1 MSRNFK
7 IIDEDDNSLIGTNEF
22 YQIRSNKQV
31 EAAKKYSKGREEYIK
46 ALEML
51 ADYKGKKNI
60 TCEDVENMIDVEE
73 TAKEEKKKSGKY
85 TQYFR
90 KLISENPAN
99 VARFFYMCTFLDFG
113 SEHLMLNGRYMTKK
127 DLKRVMKL
135 KEDAFLEFYNEMI
148 DNNIIYEDGI
158 FIKVNPEYSIR
169 GKSHMKSLAII
180 RCFDIPIKKIFEATT
195 PRKHKHIGYILMLLP
210 YMNKYSNFL
219 CKITNENNDDELKTT
234 IYNKNINDVV
244 YLSMKDI
251 CEMIGYDVSNMSR
264 LRRELCSIKVDDEY
278 LFAFV
283 LRGDNEYYP
292 IINDVFFF
300 GSDWYRKSLLHNTL
314 FSAKKD

>member
-7 IIDEDDNSLIGTNEF
+7 IIDEDDNSLIGTNES

-31 EAAKKYSKGREEYIK
+31 EAAKKYNKEREEYIR

-51 ADYKGKKNI
+51 AEYNGKKYI
-60 TCEDVENMIDVEE
+60 TCEDAENKIIGE
-73 TAKEEKKKSGKY
+73 KEKEKSGSY

-90 KLISENPAN
+90 KIVSDNPAN

-113 SEHLMLNGRYMTKK
+113 SEHLMLNRKQMTKR
-127 DLKRVMKL
+127 DLKKVMKL
-135 KEDAFLEFYNEMI
+135 KEKTFLEFYNEMI
-148 DNNIIYEDGI
+148 NNNIIYEDGI

-169 GKSHMKSLAII
+169 GKGHMKSLAII

-234 IYNKNINDVV
+234 IYNKNINDIV

-314 FSAKKD
+314 FSAKKDK